1 MQPQLMPNL
10 IPHKL
15 MPGKAN
21 GASFCEV
28 TCLLWLQKGRYL
40 LGLEGGGGWAAGCRG
55 TEAGT

>member
-21 GASFCEV
+21 GASFGKV
-28 TCLLWLQKGRYL
+28 ACLLWLQKGRYL
-40 LGLEGGGGWAAGCRG
+40 LGLEGGGWAAARSG
-55 TEAGT
+55 TEAEK